1 MLIIK
6 QPSLPPENSAFLQIR
21 GGYKILVDK
30 DRLEFLKQ
38 FNWFLLKSASTIY
51 PVTRRIRNGK
61 TYTVR
66 MHRLLTAAPDHMK
79 VHHINHNSLDCRLD
93 NLAVITEREHR
104 HFDGWHIFEQKA

>member
-6 QPSLPPENSAFLQIR
+6 KPSLPPEKSTFLQIR
-21 GGYKILVDK
+21 GGHKILVDA

-38 FNWFLLKSASTIY
+38 FKWFLLKSASTVY
-51 PVTRRIRNGK
+51 PVTRRIVNGK

-66 MHRLLTAAPDHMK
+66 MHRLLTQAPDYMK

-104 HFDGWHIFEQKA
+104 HFDGWHIFEKK